1 MNGIPDLLIE
11 LLSKKETES
20 FKIFLETFD
29 VEKKEWYLISD
40 YCIDDINKLNDV
52 FSFSLLLNHDDI
64 LNIKEFLKTSAPK
77 DLKNAKDI
85 SDSFLSYINCPVV
98 YHFSFIIPKENKLI
112 KSFYTKERMMAE
124 LGYLSEILEN
134 SKQHRSKEIIEHYT
148 NAQKRIKQIQNEALR
163 PTFNEN
169 LLRKIL
175 LTGIF
180 GGAIV
185 YLLKLNSSPSKVMW
199 ISDRDAIID
208 KYDGFAFDWMHSIF
222 SLFPE
227 EKYLSNQIFDLIFNP
242 SETTGNNFFDELIRI
257 PDYVAG
263 TLASIDLED
272 KSKLETMQQ
281 KHKLFVAGS
290 ITNSINQANIKI
302 EIKGAGLSVYNLKW
316 VI

>member
-1 MNGIPDLLIE
+1 MNGIPNLLIE

-20 FKIFLETFD
+20 FRFFLESFGI
-29 VEKKEWYLISD
+29 EKKEWYLISD
-40 YCIDDINKLNDV
+40 YCIDDTNKLNDV

-64 LNIKEFLKTSAPK
+64 VNIKEFVKTSAPK
-77 DLKNAKDI
+77 DLKSTKDI
-85 SDSFLSYINCPVV
+85 SASFLSYVNSPVF
-98 YHFSFIIPKENKLI
+98 YHFSFIIPRSNKLI
-112 KSFYTKERMMAE
+112 KSFYTKDRMIAE

-134 SKQHRSKEIIEHYT
+134 SKKHNSKEIIEYYN

-163 PTFNEN
+163 ATFNEN

-185 YLLKLNSSPSKVMW
+185 YLLKINSNPNKVMW

-208 KYDGFAFDWMHSIF
+208 KYDGFAFDWMHSIY

-227 EKYLSNQIFDLIFNP
+227 DKYLSNQVFDFIFNP
-242 SETTGNNFFDELIRI
+242 SEASGHNFFDELIRI

-272 KSKLETMQQ
+272 KSKLETMQE

-302 EIKGAGLSVYNLKW
+302 EIKGTGLSAYNLKW

>member
-1 MNGIPDLLIE
+1 MNGFPELLIE
-11 LLSKKETES
+11 LLGKKETVN
-20 FKIFLETFD
+20 FKTFLETFGI
-29 VEKKEWYLISD
+29 EKKEWYLISD
-40 YCIDDINKLNDV
+40 YCIDDTNKLNDV

-85 SDSFLSYINCPVV
+85 SDSFLSYVNCPIV
-98 YHFSFIIPKENKLI
+98 YHFSFIIPKKDKLI
-112 KSFYTKERMMAE
+112 KSFYTKERMLAE
-124 LGYLSEILEN
+124 LNYLSQILEN
-134 SKQHRSKEIIEHYT
+134 DKKFNSKEIVNFYT
-148 NAQKRIKQIQNEALR
+148 DVQKRIKQIQNEALR
-163 PTFNEN
+163 STFNEN

-185 YLLKLNSSPSKVMW
+185 YMLKLNSSPSKVMW

-208 KYDGFAFDWMHSIF
+208 KFDGFAFDWMFLMYSR
-222 SLFPE
+222 LPE
-227 EKYLSNQIFDLIFNP
+227 EKHLSNHNFDFIFNP
-242 SETTGNNFFDELIRI
+242 PQPTGHNFFDELIRI

-272 KSKLETMQQ
+272 KTQLERMLE

-290 ITNSINQANIKI
+290 ITNSINQATIKI
-302 EIKGAGLSVYNLKW
+302 NINGVGLSVYNIKW